1 MIQVYYFPIGAQT
14 LTAVTS
20 ENIEKRG
27 HEGVIDSQEEI
38 DLIKKI
44 LSSANPPSVSSLG
57 FTDQAV
63 RVKLIEK
70 TPQSANVIAIV
81 EDEGFVKLADGQGK
95 VLAPKE
101 LAALKKL
108 VESHCK

>member
-1 MIQVYYFPIGAQT
+1 
-14 LTAVTS
+14 
-20 ENIEKRG
+20 
-27 HEGVIDSQEEI
+27 
-38 DLIKKI
+38 
-44 LSSANPPSVSSLG
+44 
-57 FTDQAV
+57 V

-81 EDEGFVKLADGQGK
+81 EDEGFVKLADGQVK